1 MILGIGLDLCE
12 TGRLQRAM
20 TRAAFVKRVFSPAE
34 IASCEGRRDRLL
46 CYAARFAAKEA
57 YFKAIG
63 TGWGRGVTW
72 LDVEVASDGEGPPR
86 LLVSGEAQ
94 RVARALGVSAAHL
107 SLTHSGAYAAA
118 MVVLEGPRRRK
129 GRTGNRAQV
138 RGAA

>member
-20 TRAAFVKRVFSPAE
+20 ARAAFVRRVFAPAE
-34 IASCEGRRDRLL
+34 IASCDRRRDRLL

-72 LDVEVASDGEGPPR
+72 LDVEVASDGKGPPR
-86 LLVSGEAQ
+86 LLISGEAR
-94 RVARALGVSAAHL
+94 RVARALGVKTAHL
-107 SLTHSGAYAAA
+107 SLTHSGGYAAA
-118 MVVLEGPRRRK
+118 MVVIEGAGRRSK
-129 GRTGNRAQV
+129 
-138 RGAA
+138 